1 MDKKE
6 LLTIS
11 SGEAAQPFH
20 WSVGRY
26 GSKFLTEL
34 RDHKK
39 IFGIKCSS
47 CGWVYVP
54 PRRVCVKCFVEL
66 SDWVELPP
74 RGTILA
80 FSVLMFSFV
89 DPETGKER
97 PVPYGYG
104 YIKFD
109 GADSSFPHFL
119 EETDYK
125 KIKIGAKVEA
135 VFEKKRR
142 GHLLDIKHFRIIPG

>member
-1 MDKKE
+1 MGSKD

-11 SGEAAQPFH
+11 SGEMSQPFN

-39 IFGIKCSS
+39 ILGIKCPT
-47 CGWVYVP
+47 CGRVYVP
-54 PRRVCVKCFVEL
+54 PRRVCGRCFVEMA
-66 SDWVELPP
+66 DWVELPP
-74 RGTILA
+74 TGTLA
-80 FSVLMFSFV
+80 AFTVLMFSFV
-89 DPETGKER
+89 DPDTGLER

-104 YIKFD
+104 YVKFD
-109 GADSSFPHFL
+109 GADSTFPHFL

-125 KIKIGAKVEA
+125 KIKIGSRVEA
-135 VFEKKRR
+135 VFEEIRR
-142 GHLLDIKHFRIIPG
+142 GHLLDIKHFRIISE